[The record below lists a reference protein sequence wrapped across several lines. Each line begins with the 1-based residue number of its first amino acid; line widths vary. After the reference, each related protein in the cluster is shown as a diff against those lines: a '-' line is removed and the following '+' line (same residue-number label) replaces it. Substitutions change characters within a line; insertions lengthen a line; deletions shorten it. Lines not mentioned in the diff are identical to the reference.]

1 MHHPILVLLGVFFLA
16 RLFMRRARWRR
27 LGYCYGYGCGRLRG
41 RRGPIDLG
49 APDDDDDSPG
59 ARFERRAARWTQ
71 RWERGQRIVTPPPA
85 PPVVDVA
92 GALELN
98 PRQRTLFDDVVAK
111 AKGSLPAATLAE
123 VLAAVGREPFQRD
136 KVEDI
141 VGPGDLADDLLQ
153 LHHSLTAEQ
162 RARLREVTSA

>member
-1 MHHPILVLLGVFFLA
+1 MHHPILLMLGLFFLA
-16 RLFMRRARWRR
+16 RLLIRRARCRR
-27 LGYCYGYGCGRLRG
+27 LGWAGHGCGRLHG

-49 APDDDDDSPG
+49 APDDDDSWG
-59 ARFERRAARWTQ
+59 GSRFERRAQRWAQ
-71 RWERGQRIVTPPPA
+71 RWERGRRVAPTPPA

-98 PRQRTLFDDVVAK
+98 PRQRTLFDDVVVK
-111 AKGSLPAATLAE
+111 AKGSVPVTTLAE
-123 VLAAVGREPFQRD
+123 VLAEVGREPFSRE
-136 KVEDI
+136 KVEGL

-162 RARLREVTSA
+162 RAKLREVTSA